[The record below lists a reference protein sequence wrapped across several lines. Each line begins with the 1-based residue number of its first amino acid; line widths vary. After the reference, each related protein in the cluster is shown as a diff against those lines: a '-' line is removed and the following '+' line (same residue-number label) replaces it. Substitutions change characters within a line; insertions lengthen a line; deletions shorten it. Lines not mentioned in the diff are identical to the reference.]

1 MFVVLLNK
9 LMENVKNVYHINP
22 FDLSAINLDTDYNN
36 TKNLVVT

>member
-9 LMENVKNVYHINP
+9 LMEKVKNVYHINP
-22 FDLSAINLDTDYNN
+22 FDLSAINLDTDCNN